1 MTPPNIKQ
9 LKLVTGEELL
19 AEILEEDE
27 TDLIVKNTIKLVESI
42 SDDGYKYYSF
52 RNFMIYQDD
61 PESVI
66 LLKVDKIVSV
76 ALPIQPLLRQYNL
89 ALIELEKD
97 AIERSDAEC
106 RDIDKEGIDTEDGNS
121 DIDTNII
128 PLFH

>member
-1 MTPPNIKQ
+1 MTEPNIKQ

-19 AEILEEDE
+19 CEILEEDE
-27 TDLIVKNTIKLVESI
+27 QDLIVNNIIKLVESV
-42 SDDGYKYYSF
+42 SEDGYKYYSF

-76 ALPIQPLLRQYNL
+76 AQPIDALLKQYFL
-89 ALIELEKD
+89 ALIELAKD
-97 AIERSDAEC
+97 AQERAAADAELN
-106 RDIDKEGIDTEDGNS
+106 E
-121 DIDTNII
+121 DIDTDDETTNTDDNII